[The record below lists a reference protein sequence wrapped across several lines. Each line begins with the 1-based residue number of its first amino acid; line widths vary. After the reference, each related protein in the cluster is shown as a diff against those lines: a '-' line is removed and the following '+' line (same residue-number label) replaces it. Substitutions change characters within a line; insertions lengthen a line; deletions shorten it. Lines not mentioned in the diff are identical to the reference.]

1 MTVKVQRMCNS
12 RIDRNVVGGVRFESV
27 RITIHNST
35 FEVGGD
41 DFSKYAKI
49 CTQLFN
55 PMTPECNILAEIIH
69 MGIQDMYMLAK
80 MDEERNKTEEAGQ

>member
-12 RIDRNVVGGVRFESV
+12 RIDRNVSGGIRFESV

-35 FEVGGD
+35 FEIGGD
-41 DFSKYAKI
+41 DFSKYAKV
-49 CTQLFN
+49 CTQLF
-55 PMTPECNILAEIIH
+55 PPTTPETDILAEIIH

-80 MDEERNKTEEAGQ
+80 MDEERNRIEEAKE

>member
-41 DFSKYAKI
+41 DFSKYAEI
-49 CTQLFN
+49 CTQLFA
-55 PMTPECNILAEIIH
+55 PTEPETNILAEIIH
-69 MGIQDMYMLAK
+69 AGIETLHMLAQ
-80 MDEERNKTEEAGQ
+80 MDKDKQKEAGQ

>member
-12 RIDRNVVGGVRFESV
+12 RIDRNIAGGVRFESV
-27 RITIHNST
+27 RITIHNSSIG
-35 FEVGGD
+35 VPSD
-41 DFSKYAKI
+41 DFTKYAKI

-55 PMTPECNILAEIIH
+55 PVTPEVDILAEIIH

-80 MDEERNKTEEAGQ
+80 MDEERNKLEEAGQ

>member
-27 RITIHNST
+27 RITIHNSM

-41 DFSKYAKI
+41 DFSKYATI

-80 MDEERNKTEEAGQ
+80 MDEERNKLEEAKE